1 MLKLQIL
8 CGSAF
13 FKSSPPAR
21 EDFLGQGM
29 SELREIRRAQRNAGR
44 FGSNSRKLECDVR
57 KVSHEIVVPHRQ
69 TIGAGRFID
78 DRGPGRWAS
87 MTGLQTRPGEGRT
100 LSCSG
105 GTSLCVA
112 PDRDPFQRCSLG
124 LRSCSIHDRAVSPA
138 RTRRRSKMRCDPFPA
153 SSILAQSR

>member
-29 SELREIRRAQRNAGR
+29 SETREIPRGQRNARR

-57 KVSHEIVVPHRQ
+57 KVSHEIVVPYRQ

-78 DRGPGRWAS
+78 NRGPFD
-87 MTGLQTRPGEGRT
+87 TRPVPMNLHHPAPIGGPEK
-100 LSCSG
+100 SG
-105 GTSLCVA
+105 ASGTISLVA
-112 PDRDPFQRCSLG
+112 Q
-124 LRSCSIHDRAVSPA
+124 AA
-138 RTRRRSKMRCDPFPA
+138 A
-153 SSILAQSR
+153 